1 MYNSQSATSQRPV
14 RAIDLN
20 LSARRSADRDRGGR
34 ALAERFAVL
43 LLVVRAVL
51 A

>member
-1 MYNSQSATSQRPV
+1 MYNSQSADFTAPGPG
-14 RAIDLN
+14 IDLN